1 MNSREEQSKIA
12 ELETRLA
19 AEQARNA
26 ELEAQLKSEREAAL
40 DQRFSMVENSLRL
53 LELKESLEAEKEK
66 SAKLLRNLLPERV
79 IADLQENGASKPERF
94 EHVTVLFSDI
104 VGFTDRCAALDPEEV
119 LAELTDIFTEFDRIF
134 TRHNCERIKTIGD
147 AYLCVSGLPT
157 PTDQHCANILA
168 GAGEA
173 LHYLENRNLV
183 KSHVWRMRFG
193 VHTGR
198 VVGGIVGTEKYI
210 YDIFGDTVNTAA
222 RMEQLSEPMRINV
235 SQAVRDT
242 APETFRFLER
252 PAQEVKGKGMMK
264 MYFLDVHS
272 PCPER

>member
-1 MNSREEQSKIA
+1 MNSREEQAKIA

-252 PAQEVKGKGMMK
+252 PAQDVKGKGMMK

>member
-79 IADLQENGASKPERF
+79 IVDLQENGASKPERF

-183 KSHVWRMRFG
+183 KSHVWQMRFG

>member
-1 MNSREEQSKIA
+1 MNSREEQAKIA

-104 VGFTDRCAALDPEEV
+104 VGFTDRCAALDPEVV

>member
-1 MNSREEQSKIA
+1 MNSREEQAKIA